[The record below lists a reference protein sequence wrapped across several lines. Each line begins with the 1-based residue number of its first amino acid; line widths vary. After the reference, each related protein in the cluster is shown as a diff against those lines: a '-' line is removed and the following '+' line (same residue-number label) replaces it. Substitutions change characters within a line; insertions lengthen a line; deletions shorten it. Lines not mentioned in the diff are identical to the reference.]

1 MFEGAHSYRCVL
13 SLVAAASPL
22 CASDPASQAA
32 IAALSQTVQQLQLKQ
47 QEEHRQLQLEHQQ
60 QRLVQ
65 QEEHRQMLLMQAQIH
80 RLEHTVTTAGD
91 VGARVLVGA
100 VVDATASFL
109 PALETALPSSLLAS
123 LPAAVNLELH
133 SRNMSSASAASAR
146 DAVDR
151 EEKDAADTV
160 SDVMPSRKNPE
171 QPIQSSYT
179 ALFPH
184 VVSQL
189 RSSLHFHDTHL
200 RNYLTLPTGKI
211 DATFTASGAVLWSDV
226 VTLAEFKPSL
236 VRSTPAYNEAVGQ
249 VIQRCQDI
257 FDQQPQRTFVVAMVM
272 DAAHIDVMHVSKPTP
287 FRLVHTGRLPF
298 ALSAD
303 SAGFLALCR
312 LLAAPLDR
320 LGFIAAVVPAPF
332 ELQSLRGTVSSF
344 LPLRAVSLSH
354 RTSAVY
360 RASCTRWKG
369 QDLVVKFAP
378 SDANAAHEATVLSQL
393 HAVATPAVPIPPSIP
408 RVLACGPLPKP
419 HDHFHHFLLMQP
431 FGRHLGMGGDEP
443 AGILCRVLAD
453 VCDAMEYA
461 FSQLDLLHRDIS
473 YGNIV
478 LVDHPLQGVLIDW
491 HVASQRQAEAH
502 NDRIT
507 GTPLFTA
514 HQLFFP
520 GHAHSLLDDLES
532 LLYVLL
538 HIASNGRLPW
548 AHSPHKAMDA
558 IKFWHLAKEAPFDE
572 LLSRCTE
579 ALRPLIRQLRS
590 LLFAGE
596 VAVTPA
602 SASVSLPATPSAA
615 AEFAAAGSRPAS
627 AHPDL
632 AVLHQFQAAFRAAV
646 H

>member
-1 MFEGAHSYRCVL
+1 
-13 SLVAAASPL
+13 
-22 CASDPASQAA
+22 
-32 IAALSQTVQQLQLKQ
+32 
-47 QEEHRQLQLEHQQ
+47 
-60 QRLVQ
+60 
-65 QEEHRQMLLMQAQIH
+65 MLLMQAQIH

-91 VGARVLVGA
+91 VGARVLLGA

-109 PALETALPSSLLAS
+109 PALATALPSSFLDS
-123 LPAAVNLELH
+123 LPAGVNRELH
-133 SRNMSSASAASAR
+133 SRSVSSSSAAPSSEAEAQ
-146 DAVDR
+146 
-151 EEKDAADTV
+151 EEKGEGDTV

-184 VVSQL
+184 LLSQL

-236 VRSTPAYNEAVGQ
+236 VRSTPAYQEAVGQ

-272 DAAHIDVMHVSKPTP
+272 DAGHIDVMHVSKPTL

-303 SAGFLALCR
+303 SAGFGALCR

-332 ELQSLRGTVSSF
+332 ELQSPRGTVSSF

-378 SDANAAHEATVLSQL
+378 SGGANAAYEATMLSQL
-393 HAVATPAVPIPPSIP
+393 HVVATSAVPIPPSIP

-431 FGRHLGMGGDEP
+431 FGRHLGMGCDEP
-443 AGILCRVLAD
+443 AGVLCRVLVD

-461 FSQLDLLHRDIS
+461 FCQLDLLHRDIS

-478 LVDHPLQGVLIDW
+478 LVDNPLQGVLIDW
-491 HVASQRQAEAH
+491 HVASQRQADAH
-502 NDRIT
+502 KDRIT

-590 LLFAGE
+590 LLFVGE

-602 SASVSLPATPSAA
+602 SASVSLPASSSAA

-632 AVLHQFQAAFRAAV
+632 AVLHQFQAAFRAAA